1 MEDTM
6 TVEEKEAI
14 ETFVLRQANL
24 TLLDRILG
32 EDLFD
37 RLAKERL
44 RKEDRDYLFYLAR
57 QEEAEIRALL
67 LNKSHTPTFTRKLD
81 RLLKNVEAA
90 IKILGNMNKG

>member
-1 MEDTM
+1 M
-6 TVEEKEAI
+6 TVQEKEEL

-37 RLAKERL
+37 RLAREKL
-44 RKEDRDYLFYLAR
+44 RKEDRDYLLYLAR
-57 QEEAEIRALL
+57 QEEREIRSLL
-67 LNKSHTPTFTRKLD
+67 MNEPHTPTFAKKVD